1 MESDTLSA
9 KFGVVMEKMQWE
21 KVFGDT
27 VDQLVSFDEISL
39 TAVMFA
45 EPKMMV
51 NFELRVNELVI
62 YALVG

>member
-9 KFGVVMEKMQWE
+9 KFGVVMEKTQWE

-39 TAVMFA
+39 TAVMFE

-62 YALVG
+62 YALVR